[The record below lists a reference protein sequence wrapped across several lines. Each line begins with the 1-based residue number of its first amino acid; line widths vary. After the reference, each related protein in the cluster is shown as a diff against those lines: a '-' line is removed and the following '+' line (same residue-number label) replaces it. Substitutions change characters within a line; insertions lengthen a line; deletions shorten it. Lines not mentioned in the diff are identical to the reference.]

1 MQTIMILYLPPLT
14 SLNKYINAERTNRF
28 MAAKIKKQETELVAW
43 ECRRQKA
50 PRLTK
55 IKSLLFIWKTKD
67 RRQDKDN
74 ISFSKKFVLDGMV
87 LAGVIPND
95 TYNTLPNKI
104 EDKYEIG
111 EPGVEV
117 VFK

>member
-1 MQTIMILYLPPLT
+1 MILTLPPLT
-14 SLNKYINAERTNRF
+14 NLNKYINAERTNRY
-28 MAAKIKKQETELVAW
+28 MAAKIKREETELVAW

-50 PRLTK
+50 PKLKKLR
-55 IKSLLFIWKTKD
+55 SLMFIWKTKD

-74 ISFSKKFVLDGMV
+74 LAFSKKFVMDGMV

-95 TYNTLPNKI
+95 TYSTLPNKI
-104 EDKYEIG
+104 VDTFEIG
-111 EPGVEV
+111 EPGVVV